1 MKTVE
6 RMFEGPVDVVGDIH
20 GQFDALQDLLE
31 RLDYSSDGA
40 HPEGNKLIF
49 VGDLVD
55 RGPDSVAT
63 VEQVS
68 NMVQAGNAQ
77 CVLGNHELNIL
88 RNSRKLD
95 NNWYFN
101 DPDRPTNGQRVATA
115 TERTEIR
122 NFFDKLPLALERD
135 DLRVV
140 HACWHAESIER
151 MQRAR
156 NSKWGVANR
165 YRRFRE
171 ETDRKLETS
180 GLLEQ
185 FRKEALEYGALVNYG
200 HNDHQSHWPEPKI
213 LPGHAAVN
221 EARQMKNPVAV
232 MTSGEERAAEKT
244 YPAGGKYRFVNRV
257 PWWNKYHD
265 EQAIIIGHYWRLADM
280 SIENK
285 PRATGID
292 LFSNARPEQWLG
304 ARNNVYCV
312 DFSVG
317 GRASG
322 HSREVCRLAA
332 VRWPEARVMFDDGE
346 ELETEF
352 GDF

>member
-6 RMFEGPVDVVGDIH
+6 RMFEGPLDVVGDIH
-20 GQFDALQDLLE
+20 GQIDALQNLLGK
-31 RLDYSSDGA
+31 LSYAPDGS
-40 HPEGNKLIF
+40 HPENRKLIF

-55 RGPDSVAT
+55 RGPDSVAV
-63 VEQVS
+63 VEQVM
-68 NMVQAGNAQ
+68 NMVRAGNAQ
-77 CVLGNHELNIL
+77 CVLGNHELNVL
-88 RNSRKLD
+88 RNSKKHD

-101 DPDRPTNGQRVATA
+101 DPAKPMNGQRVATA
-115 TERTEIR
+115 SERATIR
-122 NFFDKLPLALERD
+122 QFFAGLPLALERD

-140 HACWHAESIER
+140 HACWHAESIEL
-151 MQRAR
+151 MQKAS
-156 NSKWGVANR
+156 NSKWDVADH

-171 ETDRKLETS
+171 ETEQELDS
-180 GLLEQ
+180 DGLLGSFSQ
-185 FRKEALEYGALVNYG
+185 EAEEFGTLIEYEN
-200 HNDHQSHWPEPKI
+200 NDPIVHWPDARL
-213 LPGHAAVN
+213 LPGHATVH

-244 YPAGGKYRFVNRV
+244 YPAGGKFRFVNRV
-257 PWWNKYHD
+257 PWWNDYHD

-280 SIENK
+280 SIGNK

-292 LFSNARPEQWLG
+292 LFSNARPDQWLG

-322 HSREVCRLAA
+322 HSHQTCRLAA
-332 VRWPEARVMFDDGE
+332 VSWPEARVMFDDGE
-346 ELETEF
+346 ELETDF
-352 GDF
+352 GSF